1 MSAPDTDRL
10 EVWREFLISY
20 GALERMLTRALQ
32 EECNLALPWF
42 EVMEALHATGG
53 RMRFMELAEKV
64 MVHPSSLSRQLDN
77 MEDAELVAREKLNE
91 EDGRAVTVTLTQI
104 GRDDWR
110 TASVVY
116 DRLVKRVFT
125 NHLTETD
132 VIAMHRV
139 FGKVLEG

>member
-1 MSAPDTDRL
+1 M
-10 EVWREFLISY
+10 
-20 GALERMLTRALQ
+20 
-32 EECNLALPWF
+32 
-42 EVMEALHATGG
+42 
-53 RMRFMELAEKV
+53 
-64 MVHPSSLSRQLDN
+64 
-77 MEDAELVAREKLNE
+77 
-91 EDGRAVTVTLTQI
+91 TVTLTQI

-116 DRLVKRVFT
+116 YRLVKRVFT

>member
-1 MSAPDTDRL
+1 
-10 EVWREFLISY
+10 V
-20 GALERMLTRALQ
+20 
-32 EECNLALPWF
+32 
-42 EVMEALHATGG
+42 
-53 RMRFMELAEKV
+53 
-64 MVHPSSLSRQLDN
+64 
-77 MEDAELVAREKLNE
+77 
-91 EDGRAVTVTLTQI
+91 

-116 DRLVKRVFT
+116 YRLVKRVFT

>member
-1 MSAPDTDRL
+1 
-10 EVWREFLISY
+10 
-20 GALERMLTRALQ
+20 
-32 EECNLALPWF
+32 
-42 EVMEALHATGG
+42 MEALHAAGG

-91 EDGRAVTVTLTQI
+91 EDGRAVTVTLTQV

-116 DRLVKRVFT
+116 YRLVKRVFT

>member
-1 MSAPDTDRL
+1 MAAIERLAPVPAPDAAYYLDRQAR
-10 EVWREFLISY
+10 RESNARTYARKLQLAIVRAK
-20 GALERMLTRALQ
+20 GLTPTQ
-32 EECNLALPWF
+32 GWW
-42 EVMEALHATGG
+42 
-53 RMRFMELAEKV
+53 
-64 MVHPSSLSRQLDN
+64 
-77 MEDAELVAREKLNE
+77 DAELVAREKLNE

-116 DRLVKRVFT
+116 YRLVKRVFT

>member
-1 MSAPDTDRL
+1 MVGFGVFDACIGQAAAPVLRPGGPFGQP
-10 EVWREFLISY
+10 REIGQDL
-20 GALERMLTRALQ
+20 RA
-32 EECNLALPWF
+32 
-42 EVMEALHATGG
+42 
-53 RMRFMELAEKV
+53 RI
-64 MVHPSSLSRQLDN
+64 
-77 MEDAELVAREKLNE
+77 AELVAREKLNE

-116 DRLVKRVFT
+116 YRLVKRVFT

>member
-32 EECNLALPWF
+32 EEWNLPLPWF
-42 EVMEALHATGG
+42 EVMEALHAAGG

-77 MEDAELVAREKLNE
+77 MEDAELVAR
-91 EDGRAVTVTLTQI
+91 
-104 GRDDWR
+104 
-110 TASVVY
+110 
-116 DRLVKRVFT
+116 
-125 NHLTETD
+125 
-132 VIAMHRV
+132 
-139 FGKVLEG
+139 